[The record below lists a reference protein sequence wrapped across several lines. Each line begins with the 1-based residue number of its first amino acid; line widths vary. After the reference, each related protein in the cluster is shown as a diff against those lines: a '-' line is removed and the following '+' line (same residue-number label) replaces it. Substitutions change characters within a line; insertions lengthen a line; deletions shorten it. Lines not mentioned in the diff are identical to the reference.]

1 MSWLILIALLTGPV
15 EVNQQMNETTEPA
28 PESAP
33 DQQPAPNIE
42 LLLFLAEWEDS
53 DTDQWLDPEIFA
65 TEDSM
70 NQQLDTQQAQHH
82 ETDPDHH

>member
-1 MSWLILIALLTGPV
+1 MSWMILLALLTGTA
-15 EVNQQMNETTEPA
+15 EVKEPIDAAIEPNSEPA
-28 PESAP
+28 PE
-33 DQQPAPNIE
+33 QQPAPNIE

-70 NQQLDTQQAQHH
+70 NQQLDTQKAQHH